1 VGRHSAVGAGDIE
14 VIALWRYKFTEHTT
28 GGYLWSQ
35 WMVCSD
41 GETEDDCRDIAEDL
55 IGDFG
60 TVVEIEIKR
69 Q

>member
-1 VGRHSAVGAGDIE
+1 M
-14 VIALWRYKFTEHTT
+14 IALWRYQFKELKT
-28 GGYLWSQ
+28 GGYLWSK
-35 WMVCSD
+35 WMVCAD

-60 TVVEIEIKR
+60 SVVDIEIKR